1 LKRAGWA
8 RRIALRFSLRFGNGD
23 LDWFDNLTRE
33 QQAELL
39 ALDRIDREGKQ

>member
-8 RRIALRFSLRFGNGD
+8 RRVALRYSLRYGAGD
-23 LDWFDNLTRE
+23 LEWFDKLTRE

-39 ALDRIDREGKQ
+39 ALERIEREG